1 MHIRRPKGVLSRYLD
16 SLNRSG
22 RRDFVVRVKYN
33 RVNKKKENIYS
44 YEEIKKQHGNFTNN
58 NIVLILA
65 VYIYNLCLSVRPS
78 VCYLSL

>member
-44 YEEIKKQHGNFTNN
+44 YEEIKKQHRNFTNN

-65 VYIYNLCLSVRPS
+65 VYIYNLRLSVRPS